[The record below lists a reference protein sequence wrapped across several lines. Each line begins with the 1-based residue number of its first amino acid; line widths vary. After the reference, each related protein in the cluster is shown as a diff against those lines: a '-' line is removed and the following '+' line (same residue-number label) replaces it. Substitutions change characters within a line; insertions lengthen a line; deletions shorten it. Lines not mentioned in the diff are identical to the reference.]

1 MLPVPPSIMVV
12 PAPRAIVVLW
22 ELWPSTNGA
31 HRVVTN
37 PIPNIDATDRSP
49 EPLKN
54 IPLAMSSSYSLAV
67 ASAVENSLRRAVSM
81 DPCATRG
88 TRCDSTQMEGARPG
102 TDHGAAPSDGTALQH
117 VRRSSVLKGRAR
129 ISPTAVRRSKLGLM
143 GGLGIFVCQRS
154 VVLDM
159 HGHGEQISY
168 ALVLHFIYRL
178 SLMLSTTT
186 LGILGRLRVAR
197 CC

>member
-37 PIPNIDATDRSP
+37 PIPNTDATDRSP

-143 GGLGIFVCQRS
+143 GGLGIFVCQDQLAHTLLHVDRQRGQTELTIRREPPRADRS
-154 VVLDM
+154 
-159 HGHGEQISY
+159 
-168 ALVLHFIYRL
+168 
-178 SLMLSTTT
+178 SLRSTP
-186 LGILGRLRVAR
+186 LNE
-197 CC
+197 